1 MLIATVLCQIYL
13 PSNAR
18 HYKGGKYV
26 APDNSVSAWDK
37 LKRVDFLGSL
47 LLALTL
53 LAFLVPMEIG
63 GSKVKWSSPIIPTL
77 FASSAVL
84 FVLFIRTEKRAVEP
98 VVPLGIFRIRD
109 ANLSIFIQMCQLSA
123 QLGLMFTV
131 PLYFKAS
138 AQVSNTEAGAHL
150 FPAVAGNAVGGIIS
164 GLYIKKTGRYR
175 NLIRLAALSAS
186 LSYTSLLFRWNGHT
200 NWLESLYII
209 PR

>member
-1 MLIATVLCQIYL
+1 
-13 PSNAR
+13 
-18 HYKGGKYV
+18 
-26 APDNSVSAWDK
+26 
-37 LKRVDFLGSL
+37 
-47 LLALTL
+47 
-53 LAFLVPMEIG
+53 
-63 GSKVKWSSPIIPTL
+63 
-77 FASSAVL
+77 
-84 FVLFIRTEKRAVEP
+84 
-98 VVPLGIFRIRD
+98 
-109 ANLSIFIQMCQLSA
+109 MCQLSA

-131 PLYFKAS
+131 PLYFKAP

-150 FPAVAGNAVGGIIS
+150 FPAVAGNAVGVIIS

>member
-1 MLIATVLCQIYL
+1 MLLATVLCQIYL
-13 PSNAR
+13 PSNAK
-18 HYKGGKYV
+18 HFKGGKHV
-26 APDNSVSAWDK
+26 EPDNGVSAWDK

-63 GSKVKWSSPIIPTL
+63 GTKVKWSSPIIPSL
-77 FASSAVL
+77 FASSVAL
-84 FVLFIRTEKRAVEP
+84 FVLFIRTEKRAAEP

-123 QLGLMFTV
+123 QLGLMFSV

-138 AQVSNTEAGAHL
+138 AAVSNTEAGAHL

-175 NLIRLAALSAS
+175 TLISLAALSAS